1 MPRQIQQM
9 INDHKQDPIK
19 SIRSKNKRHK
29 MEGLY

>member
-1 MPRQIQQM
+1 MPRQIQHM